1 MTVKEDEN
9 DYEDEGEDVCEETEG
24 PMETIYDDDEGKGRK
39 LNAEQMTET
48 ILMLILMLI
57 HNFHIRNAR
66 C

>member
-1 MTVKEDEN
+1 MKEDEN
-9 DYEDEGEDVCEETEG
+9 DYEDEDACEEAEG
-24 PMETIYDDDEGKGRK
+24 QMKTIYDDDEEKGRK

-57 HNFHIRNAR
+57 HIFHVRNAR